1 MSHPLLVDPAWLHER
16 LGDPAIRILDATTFL
31 TQPEGDGY
39 YDVESGRQAYEK
51 AHIPG
56 AVFADLLNDLADPG
70 AATTFTAL
78 DSETFAARLG
88 ALGVGPGTHVV
99 IYDQGPN
106 IWATRLWWNL
116 RYEGFDDVSVLNGGL
131 PAWTGAGH
139 EVKSGVESNEPAVFT
154 ANRRPELYADKD
166 AVLAAI
172 EDPGTRLV
180 NSLDRP
186 TFAGTRQ
193 TYARPGR
200 IPSSTNVPFP
210 ELAESDGRFRGPD
223 EVRGLFDDAGALDE
237 SKKVI
242 TYCGSGI
249 AATGLAFQLAVL
261 GRPDVAIYDGSLTEW
276 AADPALPLEVD

>member
-1 MSHPLLVDPAWLHER
+1 MSHPLLVDAAWLHER

-56 AVFADLLNDLADPG
+56 AVFADLLHDLADET

-78 DSETFAARLG
+78 PSAEFAAKLG

-116 RYEGFDDVSVLNGGL
+116 RYEGFDSVSVLNGGL
-131 PAWTGAGH
+131 PAWIQAGN
-139 EVKSGVESNEPAVFT
+139 EVKSGVESYAPAEFT
-154 ANRRPELYADKD
+154 ASRRPELYASKED
-166 AVLAAI
+166 VLAAI
-172 EDPGTRLV
+172 DDPATVLV

-200 IPSSTNVPFP
+200 IPTSTNVPFP
-210 ELAESDGRFRGPD
+210 DLLGASGFKSPE
-223 EVRGLFDDAGALDE
+223 EVRPLFEAAGTLD
-237 SKKVI
+237 SAKKVI

-249 AATGLAFQLAVL
+249 AATGLAFHLAQL

-276 AADPALPLEVD
+276 AADPSLPLITD

>member
-1 MSHPLLVDPAWLHER
+1 MSHPLLVDAAWLHEH
-16 LGDPAIRILDATTFL
+16 LEDPAIRILDATTFL

-51 AHIPG
+51 AHVPG
-56 AVFADLLNDLADPG
+56 AVFADLLHDLADET

-78 DSETFAARLG
+78 PSAEFAARLG

-116 RYEGFDDVSVLNGGL
+116 RYEGFDSISVLNGGL
-131 PAWTGAGH
+131 PAWIQAGN
-139 EVKSGVESNEPAVFT
+139 EVRSGTESYEPATFE
-154 ANRRPELYADKD
+154 AARRPELYASKED
-166 AVLAAI
+166 VLAAI
-172 EDPGTRLV
+172 DDPGTVLV

-186 TFAGTRQ
+186 TFTGARQ

-210 ELAESDGRFRGPD
+210 ELLDESGFKSP
-223 EVRGLFDDAGALDE
+223 ESVRPLFDSADALDT

-249 AATGLAFQLAVL
+249 AATGLAFHLAQL
-261 GRPDVAIYDGSLTEW
+261 GRPDIAIYDGSLTEW
-276 AADPALPLEVD
+276 SADPTLPLVTG

>member
-1 MSHPLLVDPAWLHER
+1 MSHPLLVDAAWLHEH

-51 AHIPG
+51 AHVPG
-56 AVFADLLNDLADPG
+56 AVFADLLHDLADET

-78 DSETFAARLG
+78 PSAEFAAKLG

-99 IYDQGPN
+99 IYDQGLG

-116 RYEGFDDVSVLNGGL
+116 RYEGFDDISVLNGGL
-131 PAWTGAGH
+131 PAWIQAGN
-139 EVKSGVESNEPAVFT
+139 EVKTGVESYAPATFE
-154 ANRRPELYADKD
+154 AHRRPGLFASKED
-166 AVLAAI
+166 VLAAI
-172 EDPGTRLV
+172 DDPATVLV
-180 NSLDRP
+180 NSLDKE
-186 TFAGTRQ
+186 TFEGTRQ

-200 IPSSTNVPFP
+200 IPSSTHVPFP
-210 ELAESDGRFRGPD
+210 ALLGEAGFRSAE
-223 EVRGLFDDAGALDE
+223 EVRPLFEQADALDP
-237 SKKVI
+237 SKNVI

-249 AATGLAFQLAVL
+249 AATGLAFHLARL

-276 AADPALPLEVD
+276 AADPSLPLITG